1 MEVLHKAKKRMDMA
15 SPSGKGL
22 SLVTEKD
29 IESASEVIRLLS
41 IGLQEEEEDEE
52 KQLLGDAEA
61 DGNSAAPMRH
71 SSFDNQSQRFPQQS
85 PSSYS
90 TYSHDGHR
98 GVENKGTF
106 TFSPVRAHAVEMP
119 VYSPG
124 SKSTSGRVYPMTSED
139 CET

>member
-29 IESASEVIRLLS
+29 IESAGEVIRLLS
-41 IGLQEEEEDEE
+41 IGLQGEEEDEE
-52 KQLLGDAEA
+52 KQLLEDAGAEV
-61 DGNSAAPMRH
+61 DAPGLMRR
-71 SSFDNQSQRFPQQS
+71 SFGSQSKYSPQRS

-90 TYSHDGHR
+90 TYSYDVHKSM
-98 GVENKGTF
+98 ENKGP
-106 TFSPVRAHAVEMP
+106 FSPVGAYAVELP

-124 SKSTSGRVYPMTSED
+124 SKSASGRVYPMTSED